1 MKLSEVDINRLRDL
15 PIEAKTKI
23 IFDLP
28 DTSHEGSDAALL
40 LGCTPDVAAER
51 ARAAARLY
59 LEGKTK
65 FICPSGGVCHSVGEE
80 EISEA
85 DYMARILLDAG
96 VPERAIVFERE
107 ARTTLEN
114 MLCGNVA
121 LSRAVGFHKIGRV
134 CIVTSEWHLRRSL
147 ALAYEFLPRHTEISG
162 CAAPSGDISRKNW
175 HLTDSSVAAVDNEI
189 LLIKRFIDRGVF
201 EDIEF

>member
-1 MKLSEVDINRLRDL
+1 MKLSEVDIQKISEL

-51 ARAAARLY
+51 AGAAARLY

-114 MLCGNVA
+114 MICGNVA
-121 LSRAVGFHKIGRV
+121 LSRGIGFHKLKRV

-147 ALAYEFLPRHTEISG
+147 ALAREFLPRHAVISG
-162 CAAPSGDISRKNW
+162 CAAPSADISRDNW
-175 HLTDSSVAAVDNEI
+175 HLTEASVAAVNNEI